1 MLRMYLV
8 KKREGAAISM
18 RKVADAVGIDVHHYQ
33 RIETGKVLR
42 VTFLILCKI
51 AIFLD
56 ISLYE
61 LYRDESAYQAKRKD
75 KWIDWNF

>member
-1 MLRMYLV
+1 MYLA
-8 KKREGAAISM
+8 KKREDSALSM

-33 RIETGKVLR
+33 RIETGRIAR
-42 VTFLILCKI
+42 VSFLILCKI

-56 ISLYE
+56 ISLYD

-75 KWIDWNF
+75 KWIDWDF

>member
-33 RIETGKVLR
+33 RIETGEVLR

-61 LYRDESAYQAKRKD
+61 LYRDESAYQAKRKNSWTNWD
-75 KWIDWNF
+75 F